1 MKKGLFLS
9 VLSIVTFACVVIGI
23 GIHVILPRITKD
35 SNKKNSTAK
44 VIETIDSIKD
54 YDGATLT
61 EDAKELIKNSS
72 VGGDGIDVDLDDVDV
87 KLNFV
92 DGIKVKAGDTDV
104 NLNAVDGIKVE
115 TGDTNVNVNAVD
127 GIKVE
132 TGGTDVNVNAV
143 DGIKVDTGNNSKTS
157 ETISYDS
164 AEEKITALDMDIKTG
179 AVRIVSDNSAVG
191 IEISYKGEEELQ
203 PTIKYEN
210 GKLKIKQKNKN
221 DQFNLGINAVISE
234 IEVRI
239 NPDIMLEE
247 ADLNLNAGDLN
258 IKDLK
263 CEDFDLTLNAGNF
276 VIRDSVFNDSSIK
289 MDAGNID
296 VKNCDLGSASIECN
310 AGSIGVDDTAFTSLD
325 AESNMGNV
333 DIDCM
338 EDKDSYSISAKT
350 DLGEIRVD
358 GHKEGRNYKNAVED
372 GIPIKAKTNMGN
384 VEIDF

>member
-35 SNKKNSTAK
+35 SNKKTSTAK
-44 VIETIDSIKD
+44 VIETIDTIKD

-61 EDAKELIKNSS
+61 EEAKELIKNSS

-127 GIKVE
+127 GIKV
-132 TGGTDVNVNAV
+132 
-143 DGIKVDTGNNSKTS
+143 DTGNNSKTS

-164 AEEKITALDMDIKTG
+164 AEEKITSLDMDIKAG
-179 AVRIVSDNSAVG
+179 AVRIVSDNNANG
-191 IEISYKGEEELQ
+191 IEIAYKGDEELL

-210 GKLKIKQKNKN
+210 GKLKIKQKKKN
-221 DQFNLGINAVISE
+221 DKFNLDLNGVVSE
-234 IEVRI
+234 IEVKI

-263 CEDFDLTLNAGNF
+263 CEDFDLSLNAGNF
-276 VIRDSVFNDSSIK
+276 VIRDSFFNESNIK
-289 MDAGNID
+289 MNAGNID
-296 VKNCDLGSASIECN
+296 VKNCDLGSASIECD

>member
-35 SNKKNSTAK
+35 SNKKTSTAK
-44 VIETIDSIKD
+44 VIETIDTIKD

-61 EDAKELIKNSS
+61 EEAKDLIKNSS

-104 NLNAVDGIKVE
+104 NLNAVDGIKV
-115 TGDTNVNVNAVD
+115 
-127 GIKVE
+127 
-132 TGGTDVNVNAV
+132 
-143 DGIKVDTGNNSKTS
+143 DTGNNSKTS

-164 AEEKITALDMDIKTG
+164 AEEKITALDMDIKAG

-191 IEISYKGEEELQ
+191 IEIAYKGDEELL

-210 GKLKIKQKNKN
+210 GKLKIKQKKKN
-221 DQFNLGINAVISE
+221 DKFNLDLNGVVSE
-234 IEVRI
+234 IEVKI

-263 CEDFDLTLNAGNF
+263 CEEFDLELNAGNF
-276 VIRDSVFNDSSIK
+276 VIRDSFFNESNIK
-289 MDAGNID
+289 MNAGNID
-296 VKNCDLGSASIECN
+296 VKNCDLGSASIECD

-325 AESNMGNV
+325 AESSMGNV

-338 EDKDSYSISAKT
+338 KDKDSYSIMAKT

-372 GIPIKAKTNMGN
+372 GIPIKAEAKMGN